1 MMKNIYYKF
10 KLLTLIMGLI
20 FPFSE
25 IFSLDVNVRG
35 ILKDS
40 EGQPIVGA
48 KLFLTETK
56 SVSRSGKDGT
66 FEFQHVSPGNYTL
79 VVSAPNFELKTER
92 FEIKDLDKTLEITL
106 RPSLLE
112 GIAINVTAKTVASD
126 FLSTPQPT
134 TVLEGRQLQRLRGQN
149 VMSALENTPG
159 TATLTTGAGTS
170 KPVIRGL
177 TGQRVLV
184 MTDGVRQEE
193 QQFGD
198 DHTVDLDAFNVDKME
213 IVRGPASVLYGSDAL
228 GGVINIIR
236 SKAPT
241 AKDGAPLLGGSIS
254 TNSFSNNKQD
264 AGAISLYGYHK
275 DTNFGY
281 RVQTDTRKAGRITTP
296 NGTLPN
302 TGFHERNINASLG
315 TDGSWGNFYVD
326 SFQRYQEQDLY
337 DNPNE
342 SLGSTAYQTVLHQK
356 THMHAFFILPFV
368 NVELDAAYQR
378 NNRREI
384 EDKNRYMPI
393 KDTLLDPTAD
403 PLYKAASA
411 YQVNRFDYK
420 QGLNLS
426 LDTTTADAKVHHKE
440 WKGLKGTAGISG
452 MQQKS
457 ATIGTEP
464 LIPAY
469 NLSAIGFFLFEEWK
483 VGDFSFSAGARTDRR
498 FMDIRANSDLG
509 NAEQTKNYSASTGTL
524 GTVWKFAKDFSL
536 ALNAGRGFRAPTP
549 FELYANGV
557 HEGSGRFEIG
567 KDSLRPETSLN
578 YDASVRFANDKFQAE
593 LSVFRNKIDNYIY
606 AVSAG
611 AFDSDSGLPVYRYRQ
626 DAAKLEGGE
635 FSFQA
640 QTSSWLVLTGG
651 IDILRATIQK
661 NVPPEILQNPGA
673 TDPEAI
679 YSDIKSKYLPR
690 ITPNRA
696 RLGLRFTT
704 DKLLGISKPYFSVNG
719 TFVQSQYKVDKLETP
734 TQGYNL
740 YDIGFGGEIPGMTN
754 GSESATFDVAVLNVF
769 NKEYVNHLSR
779 YKDYAL
785 SPGTNVTFKMN
796 IPFTLIS
803 N

>member
-1 MMKNIYYKF
+1 MK
-10 KLLTLIMGLI
+10 KLSYLI
-20 FPFSE
+20 FSITVLPLSSLFA
-25 IFSLDVNVRG
+25 LDVNLKGKVR
-35 ILKDS
+35 DP
-40 EGQPIVGA
+40 EGKPVVNARIYI
-48 KLFLTETK
+48 TETK
-56 SVSRSGKDGT
+56 FSVRSAADGS
-66 FEFQHVSPGNYTL
+66 FEIQHLSPGNYTVVVSSQNYELRTERVELFDTDKILDL
-79 VVSAPNFELKTER
+79 VV
-92 FEIKDLDKTLEITL
+92 
-106 RPSLLE
+106 RPTLLE
-112 GIAINVTAKTVASD
+112 GVAINVTAKSAASD

-134 TVLEGRQLQRLRGQN
+134 TVLEGRQLDRLRGQN
-149 VMSALENTPG
+149 AMSALENTPG
-159 TATLTTGAGTS
+159 TSVLTTGAGTS

-198 DHTVDLDAFNVDKME
+198 DHTVDLDAFHVDKIE

-228 GGVINIIR
+228 GGVINVIR

-264 AGAISLYGYHK
+264 AGAISLFGYHK

-296 NGTLPN
+296 QGTLPN
-302 TGFHERNINASLG
+302 TGFKERNVNASVG

-326 SFQRYQEQDLY
+326 SFQRFQEQDLY

-342 SLGSTAYQTVLHQK
+342 NPGSTAHQTVLHQK
-356 THMHAFFILPFV
+356 THMHGFFIFPYV
-368 NVELDAAYQR
+368 NLELDAGYQR

-384 EDKNRYMPI
+384 EAKNRYLPI
-393 KDTLLDPTAD
+393 KDTLLDPTID
-403 PLYKAASA
+403 PYEKAASV
-411 YQVNRFDYK
+411 YQVNKYDYK

-426 LDTTTADAKVHHKE
+426 LDTTTVDAKLHHKE
-440 WKGLKGTAGISG
+440 WKGFKGTLGASG
-452 MQQKS
+452 MQQRS
-457 ATIGTEP
+457 NTVGTEP

-469 NLSAIGFFLFEEWK
+469 SLSNIGFFAFEEWK
-483 VGDFSFSAGARTDRR
+483 IKDFTFSAGARTDKRS
-498 FMDIRANSDLG
+498 MDIRENADLG
-509 NAEQTKNYSASTGTL
+509 NAEQTKNYSASTGTF
-524 GTVWKFAKDFSL
+524 GSVWRFAKDFSL

-567 KDSLRPETSLN
+567 KDGLKPEVSLN
-578 YDASVRFANDKFQAE
+578 YDASLRFASDKFQAE
-593 LSVFRNKIDNYIY
+593 FSVFRNRIDNYIY

-611 AFDSDSGLPVYRYRQ
+611 AIDDDSGLPVYRYRQ
-626 DAAKLEGGE
+626 DQAKLEGGE
-635 FSFQA
+635 ISFQA
-640 QTSSWLVLTGG
+640 QAFPWLVVTGG

-661 NVPPEILQNPGA
+661 KIPDEIL
-673 TDPEAI
+673 TDLSSVDAESVA
-679 YSDIKSKYLPR
+679 SDLRSKYLPR
-690 ITPNRA
+690 MAPNRG
-696 RLGLRFTT
+696 RLGLRFTR
-704 DKLLGISKPYFSVNG
+704 KELFGITNPYISVNG

-740 YDIGFGGEIPGMTN
+740 YDIGFGGEIPGLTN
-754 GSESATFDVAVLNVF
+754 GTESATFDVAILNVF
-769 NKEYVNHLSR
+769 DKEYVSHLSR
-779 YKDYAL
+779 YKEYAL
-785 SPGTNVTFKMN
+785 NPGTNVTFKTT

>member
-1 MMKNIYYKF
+1 MK
-10 KLLTLIMGLI
+10 KLFTIILTALVL
-20 FPFSE
+20 PFAE
-25 IFSLDVNVRG
+25 AFALDVN
-35 ILKDS
+35 LKGKIKDTD
-40 EGQPIVGA
+40 GRPVANARLYI
-48 KLFLTETK
+48 TETK
-56 SVSRSGKDGT
+56 FSVRSSSDGS
-66 FEFQHVSPGNYTL
+66 FEFQHLSPGTYTL
-79 VVSAPNFELKTER
+79 VISAQNFELKTEKV
-92 FEIKDLDKTLEITL
+92 ELSETDKQLDLTL

-112 GIAINVTAKTVASD
+112 GVAINVTAKSAASD

-159 TATLTTGAGTS
+159 TSVMTTGAGTS

-198 DHTVDLDAFNVDKME
+198 DHTVDLDAFNVDKIE

-228 GGVINIIR
+228 GGVINVIR

-241 AKDGAPLLGGSIS
+241 AKDGAPLLGGTFS

-264 AGAISLYGYHK
+264 AGALSLFGYHK

-281 RVQTDTRKAGRITTP
+281 RIQTDTRKAGRITTP
-296 NGTLPN
+296 QGTLPN
-302 TGFHERNINASLG
+302 TGFHERNVNASLG

-337 DNPNE
+337 DNPSEN
-342 SLGSTAYQTVLHQK
+342 LGSTAYQTVLHQK
-356 THMHAFFILPFV
+356 THMHGFFILPFV
-368 NVELDAAYQR
+368 NVELDAGYQR

-393 KDTLLDPTAD
+393 KDTLIDPSVSSYD
-403 PLYKAASA
+403 KAVSI
-411 YQVNRFDYK
+411 YQVNKYDYK

-426 LDTTTADAKVHHKE
+426 LDTTTVDAKVHHKE
-440 WKGLKGTAGISG
+440 WKGLKGTIGASG
-452 MQQKS
+452 MQQRS
-457 ATIGTEP
+457 NTIGTEP

-469 NLSAIGFFLFEEWK
+469 SLNNIGFFAFEEWK
-483 VGDFSFSAGARTDRR
+483 IKDFTFSAGARSDKRSV
-498 FMDIRANSDLG
+498 DIKENTDLG
-509 NAEQTKNYSASTGTL
+509 NAETTKNYSASTGTL
-524 GTVWKFAKDFSL
+524 GSVWRFAKDFSL

-549 FELYANGV
+549 FELFANGV

-567 KDSLRPETSLN
+567 KEGLRPEVSLN
-578 YDASVRFANDKFQAE
+578 YDASLRYANDRFQAE
-593 LSVFRNKIDNYIY
+593 FSVFRNRIDNYIY
-606 AVSAG
+606 SVSAG
-611 AFDSDSGLPVYRYRQ
+611 AIDADSGLPIYRYRQ
-626 DAAKLEGGE
+626 DAATLEGGE
-635 FSFQA
+635 LSFQA
-640 QTSSWLVLTGG
+640 QATSWLVVTGG
-651 IDILRATIQK
+651 IDILRATIRK
-661 NVPPEILQNPGA
+661 NIPNEILA
-673 TDPEAI
+673 DPANVDLDSV
-679 YSDIKSKYLPR
+679 YSDLKNKYLPR
-690 ITPNRA
+690 MSPNRG
-696 RLGLRFTT
+696 RLGLRFT
-704 DKLLGISKPYFSVNG
+704 KKELLGISNPYFSVTG

-734 TQGYNL
+734 TPGYNL

-754 GSESATFDVAVLNVF
+754 GTESATFDVAVLNVF
-769 NKEYVNHLSR
+769 DKEYVSHLSR

-785 SPGTNVTFKMN
+785 NPGTNVTFKTT

>member
-1 MMKNIYYKF
+1 MKSILYKF
-10 KLLTLIMGLI
+10 NVLPIFIGL
-20 FPFSE
+20 FLPFSE
-25 IFSLDVNVRG
+25 VFSLDVNVRG
-35 ILKDS
+35 ILKDP
-40 EGQPIVGA
+40 EGRPISGA
-48 KLFLTETK
+48 KLFLTENK
-56 SVSRSGKDGT
+56 FVSRSGKDGS

-79 VVSAPNFELKTER
+79 VVSAPNYELKTER
-92 FEIKDLDKTLEITL
+92 FEVKDLDKVLDIVLKT
-106 RPSLLE
+106 SLLE
-112 GIAINVTAKTVASD
+112 GIAINITAKTLASD

-159 TATLTTGAGTS
+159 TTTLTTGAGTS

-213 IVRGPASVLYGSDAL
+213 IVRGPGSVLYGSDAL
-228 GGVINIIR
+228 GGVINVIR

-241 AKDGAPLLGGSIS
+241 AKDGAPLLGGTIS

-264 AGAISLYGYHK
+264 AGAISLFGYHK
-275 DTNFGY
+275 ETNFGY

-296 NGTLPN
+296 KGTLPN
-302 TGFHERNINASLG
+302 TGFHERNVNASLG

-342 SLGSTAYQTVLHQK
+342 SPGASAYQTVLHQK

-384 EDKNRYMPI
+384 EDKNRYIPI
-393 KDTLLDPTAD
+393 RDTLLDPSIDSFT
-403 PLYKAASA
+403 KAASV
-411 YQVNRFDYK
+411 YQVNKYDYK

-440 WKGLKGTAGISG
+440 WKGLKGTVGISG

-457 ATIGTEP
+457 NTIGTEP
-464 LIPAY
+464 LIPGY
-469 NLSAIGFFLFEEWK
+469 GLSNVGFFLFEEWK
-483 VGDFSFSAGARTDRR
+483 LGDFSFSAGARTDRR
-498 FMDIRANSDLG
+498 SMDIRANADLG
-509 NAEQTKNYSASTGTL
+509 NPEQTRNYSASTGTL
-524 GTVWKFAKDFSL
+524 GTVWRFAKDLSL
-536 ALNAGRGFRAPTP
+536 VLNAGKGFRAPTP
-549 FELYANGV
+549 FELFANGV

-578 YDASVRFANDKFQAE
+578 YDASIRFANDKFQAE

-606 AVSAG
+606 SVSAG
-611 AFDSDSGLPVYRYRQ
+611 AIDPDSGLPVYRYRQ
-626 DAAKLEGGE
+626 DTAKLEGGE

-640 QTSSWLVLTGG
+640 QATSWLVLTGG

-661 NVPPEILQNPGA
+661 NIPPEIILNPGG
-673 TDPEAI
+673 TDPNSV
-679 YSDIKSKYLPR
+679 YSDIKNKYLPR
-690 ITPNRA
+690 MSPNRG

-704 DKLLGISKPYFSVNG
+704 DKLFGISKPYFSVNG

-740 YDIGFGGEIPGMTN
+740 YDVGFGGEIPGLTN
-754 GSESATFDVAVLNVF
+754 GTESATFDVAILNIF
-769 NKEYVNHLSR
+769 DKEYVNHLSR
-779 YKDYAL
+779 YKEYAL
-785 SPGTNVTFKMN
+785 NPGTNVTFKTT

-803 N
+803 E